1 MDQCTDAEKPPFS
14 NPFFPHSS
22 NIALLI
28 PCRKSKNMDE
38 RLGSPGNEEN
48 LQVENQFLKLKM
60 MLEHGV
66 HLVHQGSSSS
76 G

>member
-1 MDQCTDAEKPPFS
+1 
-14 NPFFPHSS
+14 
-22 NIALLI
+22 
-28 PCRKSKNMDE
+28 MDE